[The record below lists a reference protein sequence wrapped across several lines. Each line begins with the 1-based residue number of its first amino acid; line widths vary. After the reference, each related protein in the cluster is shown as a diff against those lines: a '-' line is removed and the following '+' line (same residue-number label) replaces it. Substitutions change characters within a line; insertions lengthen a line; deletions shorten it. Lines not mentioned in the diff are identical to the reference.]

1 MIALTARVNERDLTI
16 IALQDELDAYDRI
29 YNETE
34 EALAYEQ
41 QKSNQLLSII
51 QKNKIPVPDFKYEE
65 VKSISGGERKYPP
78 SMMNEESLREKELP
92 LHLLTAD

>member
-34 EALAYEQ
+34 EALSIEQ
-41 QKSNQLLSII
+41 
-51 QKNKIPVPDFKYEE
+51 
-65 VKSISGGERKYPP
+65 
-78 SMMNEESLREKELP
+78 
-92 LHLLTAD
+92 